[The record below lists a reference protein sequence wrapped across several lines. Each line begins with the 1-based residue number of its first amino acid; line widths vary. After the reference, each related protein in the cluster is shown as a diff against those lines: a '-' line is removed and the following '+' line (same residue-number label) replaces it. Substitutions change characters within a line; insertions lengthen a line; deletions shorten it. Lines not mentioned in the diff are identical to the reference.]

1 MAETEIIKGIGVST
15 MGGSPNMEALPA
27 FLDRA
32 VELGV
37 DYVELSLCDEDI
49 VAGGRIL
56 PDKLAR
62 LKSLIETRPL
72 RYSVHGPIAINFMD
86 WMHLDLHKQ
95 VCRAFLQLCGGI
107 GAEVMV
113 IHSGIVKATTQGEHA
128 RLYDIQR
135 DALAEMGDAAAAA
148 GVRLCVE
155 NVFVYG
161 QDEHTAAPDHLAAEL
176 AAVGHDWVR
185 GTLDFGHARIQTQLL
200 GQDYGDACRAF
211 APQVGHLHVHDCF
224 GTPRTIWTPA
234 ESENLAY
241 GLGDLHAPLG
251 WGDMQWEEVFP
262 TLPLQPGTILMLEI
276 QRRYWAEL
284 AACVDRA
291 RVLRDMLE
299 ARTLAA

>member
-1 MAETEIIKGIGVST
+1 MTETGIIKGIGVST
-15 MGGSPNMEALPA
+15 MGGSPDMEALPA

-49 VAGGRIL
+49 VAGARIL

-62 LKSLIETRPL
+62 LKSLIDARPL

-86 WMHLDLHKQ
+86 WMHLDLHKR
-95 VCRAFLQLCGGI
+95 VCRTFLQLCGEI

-113 IHSGIVKATTQGEHA
+113 VHSGIVKATTHAEHA
-128 RLYDIQR
+128 RLYDVQR

-161 QDEHTAAPDHLAAEL
+161 QDEHTAAPAEL
-176 AAVGHDWVR
+176 AGELAALGHDWVR

-200 GQDYGDACRAF
+200 GQDYGESCRSF
-211 APQVGHLHVHDCF
+211 APQANHLHVHDCF
-224 GTPRTIWTPA
+224 GAPRNLWTPV

-251 WGDMQWEEVFP
+251 WGDMLWEDVFP
-262 TLPLQPGTILMLEI
+262 TLALQPGTILMLEI
-276 QRRYWAEL
+276 QRRYWSEL
-284 AACVDRA
+284 LGCVTRA
-291 RVLRDMLE
+291 RKLRDMLE
-299 ARTLAA
+299 ARSLAA